1 MVWLQHC
8 CQNRWPQKRLSKYA
22 NGLVLDKNLGR
33 LKNGYI
39 VSRIDIETGNNYLTQ
54 NTHHYN
60 VSTSRRTCA
69 SCKCTDIYYGILSG
83 ICLGIISSIHSGT
96 LSGIYSGIRLS
107 GINADILSDIFWRSI
122 LYIFYLGYF
131 LAFYIFWRSLW

>member
-1 MVWLQHC
+1 MMLQHH
-8 CQNRWPQKRLSKYA
+8 QES
-22 NGLVLDKNLGR
+22 V
-33 LKNGYI
+33 
-39 VSRIDIETGNNYLTQ
+39 YLA
-54 NTHHYN
+54 Y
-60 VSTSRRTCA
+60 TS
-69 SCKCTDIYYGILSG
+69 IYTSIL
-83 ICLGIISSIHSGT
+83 SSIHSGT